1 MDIIKSKGIAGIK
14 LSQEVNKESYERE
27 IKRLKQE
34 LEQLSGLLSH
44 AQELLMETETK
55 IKDLRNEHKNK
66 SDDLVRFKSEEQSLA
81 LLIQSNKEKIKE
93 QEQKFSSDNVRL
105 SGEVKNLENTL
116 AKERDILERFE
127 QENDSKLGIIRE
139 KENLIEK
146 LEKACDLGNKTLKGF
161 EQEVE
166 SKKKE
171 LEEAKKTI
179 STARLIEIGLE
190 KREVSLSKKEDICE
204 VRRRSLERMYKR
216 KLGINISKKFYFKQW
231 EL

>member
-34 LEQLSGLLSH
+34 LEQLSGILSH